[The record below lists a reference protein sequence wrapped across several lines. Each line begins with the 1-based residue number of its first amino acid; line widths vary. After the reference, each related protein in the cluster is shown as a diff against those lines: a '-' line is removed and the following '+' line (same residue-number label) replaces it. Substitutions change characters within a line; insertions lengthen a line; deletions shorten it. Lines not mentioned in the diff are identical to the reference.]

1 MVLLADA
8 GRRGG
13 IAGAPAVPDLA
24 VPDLVRRAG
33 RCGRSGPAGDAA
45 RGCRVG
51 RAGLDARDRFRR
63 AALGFAVSA
72 GILIGAAAPADL
84 ARATRVRDLACFH
97 GVRDNQLVGYGLVI
111 GLDGTGDKRTTGF
124 TLRTMSNL
132 LESVGVTMRPEEMA
146 VKNVAA
152 VLVTATLP
160 PFARPGSRLDVT
172 IASIGDATSLRGGV
186 LVQTALEAADG
197 VVYAVAQGPLLVGGY
212 QADSPGGT
220 RVAQNLVTVGRIPG
234 GAIVE
239 RGTGYE
245 LPQDGELTLLLDRP
259 DFTTAQRL
267 ADAVRR
273 ATGRDTWALD
283 AGTVRVVAGDS
294 LRAAPVEL
302 MARISEVEVEPG
314 APARVVINERTGTIV
329 AGGQVRLMPVAIAH
343 GSLSIKVQTDNQA
356 YLPGGFAPPGTQS
369 QIVTNATIEVADQ
382 GGSLI
387 STPGAS
393 TLEDL
398 AHALNTLGVTP
409 RDVIAIFQALRE
421 AGALQAELVVL

>member
-1 MVLLADA
+1 MVLLDGAWT
-8 GRRGG
+8 GSGGTGHRGG
-13 IAGAPAVPDLA
+13 VLPLALALVLAGAL
-24 VPDLVRRAG
+24 
-33 RCGRSGPAGDAA
+33 
-45 RGCRVG
+45 
-51 RAGLDARDRFRR
+51 F
-63 AALGFAVSA
+63 SA
-72 GILIGAAAPADL
+72 GP
-84 ARATRVRDLACFH
+84 ARATRVRDLARFD

-132 LESVGVTMRPEEMA
+132 LESMGVTMRPEEMA

-160 PFARPGSRLDVT
+160 PFARPGGQLDITV
-172 IASIGDATSLRGGV
+172 ASIGDATSLRGGV

-197 VVYAVAQGPLLVGGY
+197 AVHAVAQGPLLVGGY
-212 QADSPGGT
+212 QADGPGGT

-239 RGTGYE
+239 RGSGYE
-245 LPQDGELTLLLDRP
+245 LPRGGELTLLLDRP

-267 ADAVRR
+267 AEAVHRT
-273 ATGRDTWALD
+273 TGREALALD
-283 AGTVRVVAGDS
+283 AGTVRVIAGDS
-294 LRAAPVEL
+294 LRDSQVEL
-302 MARISEVEVEPG
+302 MARIGEIEVEPG

-329 AGGQVRLMPVAIAH
+329 AGGQVRLLPVAIAH
-343 GSLSIKVQTDNQA
+343 GSLSIKVQTDNKV
-356 YLPGGFAPPGTQS
+356 YMPGAFTPPGTGPQS
-369 QIVTNATIEVADQ
+369 VQNSTIEVSDQ
-382 GGSLI
+382 GGSFI

>member
-1 MVLLADA
+1 MIAPIALMVLFLAL
-8 GRRGG
+8 
-13 IAGAPAVPDLA
+13 AGALFPM
-24 VPDLVRRAG
+24 
-33 RCGRSGPAGDAA
+33 
-45 RGCRVG
+45 
-51 RAGLDARDRFRR
+51 
-63 AALGFAVSA
+63 
-72 GILIGAAAPADL
+72 GAAW
-84 ARATRVRDLACFH
+84 ATRVRDLARFD

-132 LESVGVTMRPEEMA
+132 LESVGVTMRPEEIA

-160 PFARPGSRLDVT
+160 PFARPGGQLDITVS
-172 IASIGDATSLRGGV
+172 SIGDASSLRGGV
-186 LVQTALEAADG
+186 LVQTPLEAADG
-197 VVYAVAQGPLLVGGY
+197 TVYAVAQGPLLVGGY

-245 LPQDGELTLLLDRP
+245 LPRGGELTLLLDRP

-267 ADAVRR
+267 AEAVRR
-273 ATGRDTWALD
+273 STGREALALD
-283 AGTVRVVAGDS
+283 AGTVRVIVGDS
-294 LRAAPVEL
+294 LRASPVEL
-302 MARISEVEVEPG
+302 MARIGETEVEPG

-343 GSLSIKVQTDNQA
+343 GSLSIKVQMDNQV
-356 YLPGGFAPPGTQS
+356 YMPGPFTPQGTTS
-369 QIVTNATIEVADQ
+369 QVVPNSTIEVTD
-382 GGSLI
+382 GGGAFI

-398 AHALNTLGVTP
+398 ARALNTLGVTP

>member
-1 MVLLADA
+1 MVLLDGARTGGGGARRRDGVLVLLLA
-8 GRRGG
+8 G
-13 IAGAPAVPDLA
+13 VL
-24 VPDLVRRAG
+24 L
-33 RCGRSGPAGDAA
+33 S
-45 RGCRVG
+45 
-51 RAGLDARDRFRR
+51 
-63 AALGFAVSA
+63 
-72 GILIGAAAPADL
+72 AAP
-84 ARATRVRDLACFH
+84 ARATRVRDLARFD

-132 LESVGVTMRPEEMA
+132 LESMGVTMRPEEMA

-160 PFARPGSRLDVT
+160 PFARPGGQLDITV
-172 IASIGDATSLRGGV
+172 ASIGDATSLRGGV
-186 LVQTALEAADG
+186 LVQTALEAGDG
-197 VVYAVAQGPLLVGGY
+197 VVHAVAQGPLLVGGY
-212 QADSPGGT
+212 QADGPGGT
-220 RVAQNLVTVGRIPG
+220 RVAQNLVTVGRVPG
-234 GAIVE
+234 GGIVE
-239 RGTGYE
+239 RGSGYE
-245 LPQDGELTLLLDRP
+245 LPRGGELTLLLDRP

-267 ADAVRR
+267 AEAVHRT
-273 ATGRDTWALD
+273 TGREAWALD
-283 AGTVRVVAGDS
+283 AGTVRVMPGDS
-294 LRAAPVEL
+294 LRDTQVEL
-302 MARISEVEVEPG
+302 MARIGETEVEPG

-343 GSLSIKVQTDNQA
+343 GSLSIKVQTDNKV
-356 YLPGGFAPPGTQS
+356 YMPGAFTPSGTAPQS
-369 QIVTNATIEVADQ
+369 VQNSTIEVSDL
-382 GGSLI
+382 GGSFI

>member
-1 MVLLADA
+1 MVLLDGVWTGGD
-8 GRRGG
+8 GRRCRDGVLVL
-13 IAGAPAVPDLA
+13 ILAGAL
-24 VPDLVRRAG
+24 L
-33 RCGRSGPAGDAA
+33 
-45 RGCRVG
+45 
-51 RAGLDARDRFRR
+51 
-63 AALGFAVSA
+63 SA
-72 GILIGAAAPADL
+72 GP
-84 ARATRVRDLACFH
+84 ARATRVRDLARFD

-132 LESVGVTMRPEEMA
+132 LESMGVTMRPEEMA

-160 PFARPGSRLDVT
+160 PFARPGGQVDITV
-172 IASIGDATSLRGGV
+172 ASIGDATSLRGGV
-186 LVQTALEAADG
+186 LVQTALEAGDG

-212 QADSPGGT
+212 QADGPGGT

-239 RGTGYE
+239 RGSGYE
-245 LPQDGELTLLLDRP
+245 LPRGGELTLLLDRP

-267 ADAVRR
+267 AEAVHRT
-273 ATGRDTWALD
+273 TGREALALD
-283 AGTVRVVAGDS
+283 AGTVRVIPGDS
-294 LRAAPVEL
+294 LRDTQVEL
-302 MARISEVEVEPG
+302 MARIGETEVEPG

-343 GSLSIKVQTDNQA
+343 GSLSIKVQADNKV
-356 YLPGGFAPPGTQS
+356 YMPGAFTPAGTAS
-369 QIVTNATIEVADQ
+369 QPVQNSTIEVSDQ
-382 GGSLI
+382 GGSFI